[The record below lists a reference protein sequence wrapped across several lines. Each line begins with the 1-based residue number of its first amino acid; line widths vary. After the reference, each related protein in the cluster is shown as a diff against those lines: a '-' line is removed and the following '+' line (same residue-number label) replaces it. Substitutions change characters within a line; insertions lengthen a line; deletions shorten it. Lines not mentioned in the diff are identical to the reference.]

1 MIATWMLSSVV
12 FTALLGIAAL
22 CAEWGLRNAR
32 RATRWP
38 WMLAVAAGTIWPLI
52 VPVGRRFLTSHI
64 TPRAVSAV
72 LPTIQVV
79 PDRLP
84 PILMLLGTWLDTAL
98 LAAWALASTIILTR
112 LIIALVVVARLRRAS
127 EVRLVD
133 DIPVLVTGTIG
144 PAVIGA
150 WRPRVLLPV
159 ALLDLDLPLRR
170 LVLRHELEHC
180 RANDQLAVLGS
191 ALALALV
198 PWNLPLWWISRRCR
212 LALEVDCDARVLAG
226 ESNARLYGKLLILI
240 SQRQRVAVL
249 APMLAASN
257 SHLERRIAAM
267 LPVKM
272 NGRAARIALALA
284 ATIVAGIAACTSR
297 ISDGVTGPKP
307 QVATRSASV
316 DTNQPYFEFQATK
329 LASQI
334 PATGN
339 LRYPDLLRSAKV
351 EGEVLAQFVV
361 DREGKVEPGTF
372 KVLKSNHDLFTKAV
386 RAALPDM
393 RFYPAEVR
401 GVRVKQVVQQP
412 FTFGLSR
419 NDAARQ
425 PATGPVNAAQ
435 PYFEFQVERP
445 AQQTPGTGGL
455 RYPDELRQTE
465 VEGEVLAQFV
475 VGADGRYVD
484 KTFKVLKSN
493 HQLFT
498 DAVKTALP
506 TMRFTPAMVGGRAVT
521 QLVQQPFTFSL
532 SKNQ

>member
-12 FTALLGIAAL
+12 FTTLLGIAAM
-22 CAEWGLRNAR
+22 CAEWGLRSAR

-38 WMLAVAAGTIWPLI
+38 WLLALAAGTIWPVV
-52 VPVGRRFLTSHI
+52 VPVARRYLASDLATRS
-64 TPRAVSAV
+64 VSKV
-72 LPTIQVV
+72 LPAIQVV

-84 PILMLLGTWLDTAL
+84 IVMLGAWLDTAL
-98 LAAWALASTIILTR
+98 LAAWALASIIVLAR
-112 LIIALVVVARLRRAS
+112 LLIALIAIARLRGAS
-127 EVRLVD
+127 EARLID
-133 DIPVLVTGTIG
+133 DVPVLITSEIG

-150 WRPRVLLPV
+150 WRPRVLIPI

-226 ESNARLYGKLLILI
+226 ESNAQLYGKLLMLI
-240 SQRQRVAVL
+240 SQRQRATVL

-272 NGRAARIALALA
+272 NGRGARIALALA
-284 ATIVAGIAACTSR
+284 ATIVAGIAACSSR
-297 ISDGVTGPKP
+297 ISDGVTGPRP
-307 QVATRSASV
+307 QVATRSATA

-329 LASQI
+329 LARQI
-334 PATGN
+334 PGTGN
-339 LRYPDLLRSAKV
+339 MQYPDLLRAANV

-372 KVLKSNHDLFTKAV
+372 RVLKSNHDLFTQAV
-386 RAALPDM
+386 KVALPDM

-401 GVRVKQVVQQP
+401 GARVKQVVQQG
-412 FTFGLSR
+412 FLFGLSR
-419 NDAARQ
+419 KDASRT
-425 PATGPVNAAQ
+425 PATEPVNADQ
-435 PYFEFQVERP
+435 PYFEFQVQRT

-455 RYPDELRQTE
+455 RYPDELRQAN

-475 VGADGRYVD
+475 VSADGQYVD

-493 HQLFT
+493 HQLFS
-498 DAVKTALP
+498 DAVKNALP
-506 TMRFTPAMVGGRAVT
+506 MMRFTPATVGGKAVT
-521 QLVQQPFTFSL
+521 QLVQRPFTFSL

>member
-12 FTALLGIAAL
+12 FTTLVSVAAR
-22 CAEWGLRNAR
+22 CAEWGLSNAR
-32 RATRWP
+32 RATRGP
-38 WMLAVAAGTIWPLI
+38 WLLAIAVGTIWPLVVPI
-52 VPVGRRFLTSHI
+52 VRRFLTSEI
-64 TPRAVSAV
+64 TPLAVSAV

-84 PILMLLGTWLDTAL
+84 FLMLLGARLDTGL
-98 LAAWALASTIILTR
+98 LAVWALASAIILTR
-112 LIIALVVVARLRRAS
+112 LVLALVVIARLRRTS
-127 EVRLVD
+127 EVQLVD
-133 DIPVLVTGTIG
+133 DVPVLVTGTIG

-150 WRPRVLLPV
+150 WRPRVLLPA
-159 ALLDLDLPLRR
+159 ALLDLDIPLRR

-180 RANDQLAVLGS
+180 RANDQMVVLGS

-226 ESNARLYGKLLILI
+226 ESNARLYGQLLMLI
-240 SQRQRVAVL
+240 SQRQHATVL

-272 NGRAARIALALA
+272 NGRGARIAIALA

-307 QVATRSASV
+307 LVAARSAKV
-316 DTNQPYFEFQATK
+316 DTSQPYFEFQATK
-329 LASQI
+329 VARQI
-334 PATGN
+334 PGTGN
-339 LRYPDLLRSAKV
+339 MRYPDALRAAKM

-361 DREGKVEPGTF
+361 DADGHVEPGTF
-372 KVLKSNHDLFTKAV
+372 KVLKSDNELFTQAV
-386 RAALPDM
+386 KAALSDM
-393 RFYPAEVR
+393 RFQPAEVK
-401 GVRVKQVVQQP
+401 GVRVKQLVQQP

-419 NDAARQ
+419 NEAVRT
-425 PATGPVNAAQ
+425 PATGPVIATQ

-445 AQQTPGTGGL
+445 AQQTPGTGDL
-455 RYPDELRQTE
+455 RYPTELRQAA

-484 KTFKVLKSN
+484 ETFKVLKSN

-498 DAVKTALP
+498 EAVKTALP
-506 TMRFTPAMVGGRAVT
+506 AMQFTPAMVGGKAVP

-532 SKNQ
+532 SKQ

>member
-1 MIATWMLSSVV
+1 MIATWMLTSIV
-12 FTALLGIAAL
+12 FTFLLGIAAL

-38 WMLAVAAGTIWPLI
+38 WLLALAAGTIWPVV
-52 VPVGRRFLTSHI
+52 VPLVRRYLASSVT
-64 TPRAVSAV
+64 TRAVSRA
-72 LPTIQVV
+72 LPAIQIV

-84 PILMLLGTWLDTAL
+84 IVMLGAWLDTTL
-98 LAAWALASTIILTR
+98 LWGWALASSIVLVR
-112 LIIALVVVARLRRAS
+112 VLIALIAIARLRAAS
-127 EVRLVD
+127 EARLVD
-133 DIPVLVTGTIG
+133 DVPVLITGEMG

-150 WRPRVLLPV
+150 WHPRVLIPV

-226 ESNARLYGKLLILI
+226 ESNARLYGKLLVLI
-240 SQRQRVAVL
+240 SQRQRATVL

-257 SHLERRIAAM
+257 AHLERRIAAM

-272 NGRAARIALALA
+272 NGRGARIALALV
-284 ATIVAGIAACTSR
+284 ATIVAGMAACTSR
-297 ISDGVTGPKP
+297 ISDGITGPKP

-316 DTNQPYFEFQATK
+316 DTSQPYFEFQATK
-329 LASQI
+329 LARQV

-339 LRYPDLLRSAKV
+339 IHYPDLLRSANV

-361 DREGKVEPGTF
+361 DREGRVEPGTF
-372 KVLKSNHDLFTKAV
+372 KVLKSSNDLFTQAV
-386 RAALPDM
+386 QTALPDM

-401 GVRVKQVVQQP
+401 GVRVKQLVQQP

-419 NDAARQ
+419 NDASPT

-435 PYFEFQVERP
+435 PYFEFQVEHA
-445 AQQTPGTGGL
+445 AQQTPGTGNL
-455 RYPDELRQTE
+455 RYPDELRHAE
-465 VEGEVLAQFV
+465 VQGEVLAQFV

-484 KTFKVLKSN
+484 KTFKVLKSR

-498 DAVKTALP
+498 DAVATALP
-506 TMRFTPAMVGGRAVT
+506 TMRFTPAMVGGKAVT

-532 SKNQ
+532 SKN

>member
-12 FTALLGIAAL
+12 FTTLLGIAAL

-38 WMLAVAAGTIWPLI
+38 WLLAVAVGTIWPLI
-52 VPVGRRFLTSHI
+52 VPVARRFLTSDI
-64 TPRAVSAV
+64 TPRTVSAV

-84 PILMLLGTWLDTAL
+84 ILMLLGTWLDTGL
-98 LAAWALASTIILTR
+98 LASWALASAIILTR
-112 LIIALVVVARLRRAS
+112 LVAALVVIARLRRAS
-127 EVRLVD
+127 EVRLID
-133 DIPVLVTGTIG
+133 DVPVLVTGTIG

-150 WRPRVLLPV
+150 WRPRVLLPA
-159 ALLDLDLPLRR
+159 ALLDLDIPLRR

-212 LALEVDCDARVLAG
+212 LALEVDCDARVLAD
-226 ESNARLYGKLLILI
+226 ESNARLYGKLLVLI
-240 SQRQRVAVL
+240 SQRQRVTVL
-249 APMLAASN
+249 APMLAASS

-272 NGRAARIALALA
+272 NGRGARVALALG

-297 ISDGVTGPKP
+297 ISDGVAGPKP
-307 QVATRSASV
+307 LVAARSATA

-329 LASQI
+329 LARQI
-334 PATGN
+334 PGTGN
-339 LRYPDLLRSAKV
+339 MRYPALLRAANV

-361 DREGKVEPGTF
+361 DRDGIVEPGTF
-372 KVLKSNHDLFTKAV
+372 KVLKSNHDLFTQAV
-386 RAALPDM
+386 KAALPDM
-393 RFYPAEVR
+393 RFHPAEVK
-401 GVRVKQVVQQP
+401 GVRVKQLVQQP

-419 NDAARQ
+419 NEAART
-425 PATGPVNAAQ
+425 PATGPVNADQ

-445 AQQTPGTGGL
+445 AQQTPGTGNL
-455 RYPDELRQTE
+455 RYPAELRQAD
-465 VEGEVLAQFV
+465 VEGEVLAQFI

-484 KTFKVLKSN
+484 KSFRELKSN

-506 TMRFTPAMVGGRAVT
+506 TMRFTPAMVGGKAVT
-521 QLVQQPFTFSL
+521 QLVQQPFWFTL
-532 SKNQ
+532 SKN